1 MTADNTLC
9 VFGVLL
15 AFAAVLKYSSSGY
28 YIAEG
33 GGGVGGRALSQ
44 CYTVLCDGDLE
55 AGAS

>member
-1 MTADNTLC
+1 M
-9 VFGVLL
+9 LL
-15 AFAAVLKYSSSGY
+15 AFAAVLKYSSIVY

-33 GGGVGGRALSQ
+33 RGGVGGRALSQ